1 MYTGFQLAK
10 KYFQYWVKSSNSRGH
25 GVHSPFVFDF
35 ITQVLNSPSK
45 DKILFKEIE
54 LLRKTLRRSEEELTV
69 VDLGAGSVKGN
80 ATKRTVGSIAKN
92 AAKSPKF
99 GQLLYKMAVYYRIET
114 ILELG
119 TSLGLTTRYLA
130 LANPVHGVISIE
142 GSPEI
147 AEFARQ
153 SFIEESKDNIELI
166 VGDFSE
172 KLENALV
179 KMKGRKMIFFDGNHQ
194 YQSTLDY
201 FNQSLKYCGD
211 GDIMIFDD
219 IHWSKGMEK
228 AWQEIKNFKEVSRTI
243 DLFFVGVVFFRKE
256 FKEKLEFSIRF

>member
-10 KYFQYWVKSSNSRGH
+10 KYLQYWVKSSNSRGH

-35 ITQVLNSPSK
+35 ITQVLKSPLK
-45 DKILFKEIE
+45 DKLLFKEIE
-54 LLRKTLRRSEEELTV
+54 LLRKTLRQSSEELTV

-80 ATKRTVGSIAKN
+80 ASKRTVGSIAKN

-99 GQLLYKMAVYYRIET
+99 GQLLYKMAVYYRMET

-130 LANPVHGVISIE
+130 LANPTHGVISIE

-147 AEFARQ
+147 AKYAKQ
-153 SFIEESKDNIELI
+153 LFIKESKDNIDLI

-172 KLENALV
+172 KLAGALV

-194 YQSTLDY
+194 YHSTLDY
-201 FNQSLKYCGD
+201 FKQSLTYCGED
-211 GDIMIFDD
+211 DIMIFDD
-219 IHWSKGMEK
+219 IHWSEGMEK
-228 AWQEIKNFKEVSRTI
+228 AWQEIKNFKEVSCTI
-243 DLFFVGVVFFRKE
+243 DLFFVGIVFFRKE
-256 FKEKLEFSIRF
+256 FKEKLDFSIRF

>member
-10 KYFQYWVKSSNSRGH
+10 KYLQYWVKSSNSRGH

-35 ITQVLNSPSK
+35 ITQVLKSPSK
-45 DKILFKEIE
+45 DKLLFKEIE
-54 LLRKTLRRSEEELTV
+54 LLRKTLRQSGEELTV

-80 ATKRTVGSIAKN
+80 ASKRTVGSIAKN

-99 GQLLYKMAVYYRIET
+99 GQLLYKMAVYYRMET

-130 LANPVHGVISIE
+130 LANPTHGVISIE

-147 AEFARQ
+147 AKYAKQ
-153 SFIEESKDNIELI
+153 LLIKESKDNIDLI
-166 VGDFSE
+166 VGDFAE
-172 KLENALV
+172 KLSGALV

-194 YQSTLDY
+194 YHSTLDY
-201 FNQSLKYCGD
+201 FNQSLKYCGED
-211 GDIMIFDD
+211 DIMIFDD
-219 IHWSKGMEK
+219 IHWSEGMEK
-228 AWQEIKNFKEVSRTI
+228 AWQEIKNFKEVSCTI
-243 DLFFVGVVFFRKE
+243 DLFFVGIVFFRKE
-256 FKEKLEFSIRF
+256 FKEKLDFSIRF

>member
-1 MYTGFQLAK
+1 MYTRFQLAK
-10 KYFQYWVKSSNSRGH
+10 KYFHYWVNSSNSRGH

-35 ITQVLNSPSK
+35 ITQVLKSPSK
-45 DKILFKEIE
+45 NKILFKDIE
-54 LLRKTLRRSEEELTV
+54 LLRKTLRQSREELTV

-80 ATKRTVGSIAKN
+80 ASKRTVGSIAKN

-99 GQLLYKMAVYYRIET
+99 GQLLYKMAVYYRMET

-153 SFIEESKDNIELI
+153 LFIEESKDNIELI
-166 VGDFSE
+166 VGDFSK

-201 FNQSLKYCGD
+201 FNQSLTYCGED
-211 GDIMIFDD
+211 DIMIFDD
-219 IHWSKGMEK
+219 IHWSEGMEK
-228 AWQEIKNFKEVSRTI
+228 AWQEIKKNKEVSCTI

>member
-1 MYTGFQLAK
+1 MYTSFQLAK
-10 KYFQYWVKSSNSRGH
+10 KYFKYLVKSSNSNGH

-35 ITQVLNSPSK
+35 ITNVLTSPAK
-45 DKILFKEIE
+45 DKVLFKEIE
-54 LLRKTLRRSEEELTV
+54 LLRKTLRQSNEKLTV

-99 GQLLYKMAVYYRIET
+99 GQLLYKMAGYYRVET

-130 LANPVHGVISIE
+130 LAKPVYGVITIE

-147 AEFARQ
+147 ADFARQ
-153 SFIEESKDNIELI
+153 SFIKESKDNIELI

-201 FNQSLKYCGD
+201 FNQSLKYCEED
-211 GDIMIFDD
+211 DIMIFDD
-219 IHWSKGMEK
+219 IHWSEGMEK
-228 AWQEIKNFKEVSRTI
+228 AWQEIKKNKEVTCTI
-243 DLFFVGVVFFRKE
+243 DLFFVGVVFFRRE